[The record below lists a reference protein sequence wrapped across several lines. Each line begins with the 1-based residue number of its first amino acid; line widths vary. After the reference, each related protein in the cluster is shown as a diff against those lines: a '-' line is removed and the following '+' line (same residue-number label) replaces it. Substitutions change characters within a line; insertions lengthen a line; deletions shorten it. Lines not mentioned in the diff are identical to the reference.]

1 MELSLQLLDK
11 YFSLYS
17 FLCYPI
23 LKFAFLTQKKKKSI
37 GIDRIEI
44 ERFEFPASIRRREF
58 QTESFRLIFF
68 SYYFSNDGLILLSLH
83 FELYKLI
90 GNRSWKR
97 ILDKILIIRY
107 RLFLCILQNIRFW
120 TTCFEKFFDIIIS
133 FLSFLL

>member
-90 GNRSWKR
+90 GNRS
-97 ILDKILIIRY
+97 
-107 RLFLCILQNIRFW
+107 
-120 TTCFEKFFDIIIS
+120 
-133 FLSFLL
+133 